1 MGDRLAT
8 REIGQRIHWVMPDDR
23 KRGKT
28 PGGASFSA
36 WHETPKYDSMAV

>member
-1 MGDRLAT
+1 MTSKPGN
-8 REIGQRIHWVMPDDR
+8 
-23 KRGKT
+23 RGKT

>member
-1 MGDRLAT
+1 V
-8 REIGQRIHWVMPDDR
+8 RIALLCHFCN
-23 KRGKT
+23 RGKT